1 MGYRAAAWLA
11 WSMWVLCV
19 ALLALTALLDNYTP
33 LPPNKGN
40 QNVYQVIAVP
50 LLVYVTVGAF
60 VASRRPRNLVGWML
74 CAIGFVLVAEG
85 FGLTYSDYA
94 LFGQA
99 VSALPGSVYLI
110 CISQSLVAL
119 PALIL
124 AVTLLILLFPDGHL
138 PDRSLRA
145 VPWVAVGGGTVSVLW
160 AVTAEDAFGRYSVRN
175 PLHVGGFLGDVVDG
189 FGRLGAAALLVSLVV
204 AIIAVFVRLGSAQGV
219 ERQRLKWFA
228 YAAAVLLGSIF
239 IGLPFVW
246 YLPPWIGFP
255 LGVAVFSAIP
265 VAVGVAVL
273 RYRLYDID
281 RIINRTLVYASL
293 TALLAAGYFGSIM
306 VLQGIGSVVYQV
318 PFRAL
323 TGRESQLATI
333 AATLVIAALFTPLRR
348 RLQSFIDRRF
358 YRSKYDTRKT
368 LEAFSAQL
376 RKETD
381 LDALSADLVDV
392 VRETIQ
398 PAHVSLWLR
407 GPAREQARMLST
419 PPEDIGS
426 PATRLPR

>member
-11 WSMWVLCV
+11 WSVWALCV
-19 ALLALTALLDNYTP
+19 ALLALTALLDYHTS
-33 LPPNKGN
+33 LSPNKGD
-40 QNVYQVIAVP
+40 QNVYQLFAVS
-50 LLVYVTVGAF
+50 LLAYVTVGAF

-74 CAIGFVLVAEG
+74 CAIGFVLVAYS
-85 FGLTYSDYA
+85 FGVAYADYA
-94 LFGQA
+94 LLSEAG
-99 VSALPGSVYLI
+99 SALPGGMYMA

-119 PALIL
+119 PVLIL
-124 AVTLLILLFPDGHL
+124 AFTMLILLFPDGHL

-145 VPWVAVGGGTVSVLW
+145 VPWVAAGGGTVSALW

-175 PLHVGGFLGDVVDG
+175 PLHVGGVLGDVVDG
-189 FGRLGAAALLVSLVV
+189 FGRLGAAALLVGLVV

-228 YAAAVLLGSIF
+228 YAAAVLLGVLFLSPLVWV
-239 IGLPFVW
+239 LPE
-246 YLPPWIGFP
+246 WISFP
-255 LGVAVFSAIP
+255 LGIAVFSAIP
-265 VAVGVAVL
+265 VAVGIAVL

-281 RIINRTLVYASL
+281 RIINRTLVYGAL

-306 VLQGIGSVVYQV
+306 VLQGISGLVYQV

-323 TGRESQLATI
+323 TGQESQLATI

-376 RKETD
+376 RNETD

-392 VRETIQ
+392 VRETVQ
-398 PAHVSLWLR
+398 PAHVTLWLR
-407 GPAREQARMLST
+407 EPAGGRARTLSAPAR
-419 PPEDIGS
+419 DIGS

>member
-1 MGYRAAAWLA
+1 V
-11 WSMWVLCV
+11 S
-19 ALLALTALLDNYTP
+19 
-33 LPPNKGN
+33 
-40 QNVYQVIAVP
+40 QFIAVP

-60 VASRRPRNLVGWML
+60 VASRRPGNLVGWML

-85 FGLTYSDYA
+85 FGLAYADYA
-94 LFGQA
+94 LLARAG
-99 VSALPGSVYLI
+99 SALPGSVYMI

-124 AVTLLILLFPDGHL
+124 VFTMLILLFPDGHL

-145 VPWVAVGGGTVSVLW
+145 VPWVAVGGGTVSALW

-175 PLHVGGFLGDVVDG
+175 PLHVGGILGDVVDG

-204 AIIAVFVRLGSAQGV
+204 AIIAVFVRLGDAEGV

-239 IGLPFVW
+239 IGLPFAW
-246 YLPPWIGFP
+246 FLPPWIGFP

-281 RIINRTLVYASL
+281 RIINRTLVYGAL
-293 TALLAAGYFGSIM
+293 TALLAAGYFVTI
-306 VLQGIGSVVYQV
+306 VALQGIGNVVYQV

-323 TGRESQLATI
+323 TGQESQLATI
-333 AATLVIAALFTPLRR
+333 AATLAIAALFTPLRR
-348 RLQSFIDRRF
+348 RLQSFIDKRF

-376 RKETD
+376 RRETN
-381 LDALSADLVDV
+381 LDALSADLVEV
-392 VRETIQ
+392 VRQTIQ

-407 GPAREQARMLST
+407 EPARKQARKLST
-419 PPEDIGS
+419 PSEDIAS